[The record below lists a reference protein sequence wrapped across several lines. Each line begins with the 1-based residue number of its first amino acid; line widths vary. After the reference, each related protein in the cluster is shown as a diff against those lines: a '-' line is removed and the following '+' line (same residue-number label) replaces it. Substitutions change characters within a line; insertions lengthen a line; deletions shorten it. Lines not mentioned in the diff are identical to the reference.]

1 MVFLDVAAQEA
12 LRYQTT
18 ALLPFESYT
27 RKAVGYLFAIGVRGL
42 LNKIRHIAVVA
53 NAVLRGTVHFMF
65 ENHCTFKVRIALKIL
80 FTLNVGPIGL
90 ILK

>member
-1 MVFLDVAAQEA
+1 MRTIIGECVPSLFCYSLPGVVFLDVAAQEA

-42 LNKIRHIAVVA
+42 LNKKEA
-53 NAVLRGTVHFMF
+53 
-65 ENHCTFKVRIALKIL
+65 HCCSS
-80 FTLNVGPIGL
+80 
-90 ILK
+90 